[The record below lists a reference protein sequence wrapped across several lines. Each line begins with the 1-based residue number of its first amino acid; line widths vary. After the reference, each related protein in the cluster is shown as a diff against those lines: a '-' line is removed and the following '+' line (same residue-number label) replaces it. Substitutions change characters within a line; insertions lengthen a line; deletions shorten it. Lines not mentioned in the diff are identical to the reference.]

1 MTDDREYV
9 SIGKMTYVPKECT
22 YRGHGWFYERCGIG
36 RLMEDGAP
44 FDTYERR
51 IPEYYAYHLFDLS
64 HVIMTTEEGI
74 IPREIGA
81 KLLKALKE
89 MENEGIDEAR
99 RKAGGIAHSGEAYL
113 IQQLGWDIGGYIHAG
128 RSSNDLRPC
137 YHRIQQRHLLLDVA
151 DDVNGLRASLLNVA
165 NEHVETILPEYTAI
179 QHARPMTLGFYFASF
194 VTMLERAF
202 EMFELA
208 YKHTNVSPCGAAD
221 GTGSDFPINP
231 QRTAELAGFDGVF
244 DNALDMYH
252 SYDFRLEAFT
262 FLAAITDVM
271 ARLGDDIQLWCSYE
285 FRMADVADRY
295 AGTSSIMSQ
304 KKNPSPRRLV
314 EINEEIRRAMLYRG
328 HDFKPLENAIRSTIN
343 ALRFARGLVETTA
356 WNTDRMKELCEYG
369 FMCNAA
375 LCRILV
381 QEKGLPWRTA
391 HQITAIMTR
400 RALEEDMEMADITSE
415 FIDECAVEYVG
426 YGKPLNVSDEL
437 LKGAFSVEKSV
448 MTLQSHGGTAPVR
461 VREQIVTSREILRR
475 DQALVT
481 EKRNRL
487 QSAEE
492 KREKAIT
499 ALTTRLRVEG
509 S

>member
-9 SIGKMTYVPKECT
+9 SIGKMTHVPKECK
-22 YRGHGWFYERCGIG
+22 YRGHGWFYERSGIG
-36 RLMEDGAP
+36 RLMEDTAP
-44 FDTYERR
+44 FDTYDRS

-74 IPREIGA
+74 ISREIGA
-81 KLLKALKE
+81 KLLTPLKE
-89 MENEGIDEAR
+89 MEKDGIDEAR
-99 RKAGGIAHSGEAYL
+99 KKAGGVAHSGEAYL
-113 IQQLGWDIGGYIHAG
+113 IQQLGWDVGGYIHAG

-151 DDVNGLRASLLNVA
+151 DEVNGIRESLLNLA
-165 NEHVETILPEYTAI
+165 EEHVETILPEYTAI
-179 QHARPMTLGFYFASF
+179 QHARPMTLGFYFESF
-194 VTMLERAF
+194 VTMLERKF

-208 YKHTNVSPCGAAD
+208 YKHTNISPCGTAD
-221 GTGSDFPINP
+221 GSGSDFPINL

-244 DNALDMYH
+244 DNALDVYH
-252 SYDFRLEAFT
+252 NYDFRLEAFAL
-262 FLAAITDVM
+262 LAAITDVT

-314 EINEEIRRAMLYRG
+314 DINEDVRRSMLYRG
-328 HDFKPLENAIRSTIN
+328 HDFKPLENAIRLTIN
-343 ALRFARGLVETTA
+343 SIRFARGLIETTT
-356 WNTDRMKELCEYG
+356 WKTDRMRELCEYG

-381 QEKGLPWRTA
+381 QEKGLPWRTT

-400 RALEEDMEMADITSE
+400 RALEEGMAMADITPE
-415 FIDECAVEYVG
+415 FIDECAMKYVG
-426 YGKPLNVSDEL
+426 YGKPLNVSEEM
-437 LKGAFSVEKSV
+437 LKEAFSVENSV
-448 MTLQSHGGTAPVR
+448 MTLLSHGGTAPVR
-461 VREQIVTSREILRR
+461 VKEQIVASRERLKR
-475 DQALVT
+475 DNALVA

-487 QSAEE
+487 KSAEE
-492 KREKAIT
+492 KRENAIT
-499 ALTTRLRVEG
+499 ALTSKRARI
-509 S
+509 

>member
-1 MTDDREYV
+1 MTDEREYV
-9 SIGKMTYVPKECT
+9 SIGKMTYVPKECK

-44 FDTYERR
+44 FHTYERS
-51 IPEYYAYHLFDLS
+51 ISEYYAYHLFDLS
-64 HVIMTTEEGI
+64 HVIMTIEEGI

-81 KLLKALKE
+81 KLLTALKE
-89 MENEGIDEAR
+89 MEKIGIDEAR
-99 RKAGGIAHSGEAYL
+99 KKAGGIAHSGEAYL
-113 IQQLGWDIGGYIHAG
+113 IQQLGWDIGGFIHAG

-151 DDVNGLRASLLNVA
+151 EEVNGLRASLLNVA

-194 VTMLERAF
+194 VTMLERTF
-202 EMFELA
+202 EMFELT

-244 DNALDMYH
+244 DNALDTYY
-252 SYDFRLEAFT
+252 SYDFRLEAFMV
-262 FLAAITDVM
+262 LAAITDVI
-271 ARLGDDIQLWCSYE
+271 ARLGTDIQLWCSYE
-285 FRMADVADRY
+285 FSMADVADRY

-304 KKNPSPRRLV
+304 KKNPSSRRLV
-314 EINEEIRRAMLYRG
+314 EINQDIRRAMLYQG

-343 ALRFARGLVETTA
+343 ALRFARGLVETTR
-356 WNTDRMKELCEYG
+356 WNTDRMRELCEYG

-381 QEKGLPWRTA
+381 QEKGLQWRTA

-400 RALEEDMEMADITSE
+400 RALEEDMEMGDITPE
-415 FIDECAVEYVG
+415 FIDDCAIEYVG
-426 YGKPLNVSDEL
+426 YGKPLNVRDEL
-437 LKGAFSVEKSV
+437 LKDAFSVENSV
-448 MTLQSHGGTAPVR
+448 MTLRSHGGTAPVR
-461 VREQIVTSREILRR
+461 VIEQIAVSRERLRT

-487 QSAEE
+487 LSADE

-499 ALTTRLRVEG
+499 ALTSCSRI
-509 S
+509 